1 MDSSCICNFFNIHT
15 DDKEIDMTRNISR
28 DEIKQHLDDN
38 EPMILVEALPAKY
51 YTDKHLPGARH
62 LPHDQVDGLA
72 LEVLPDRDAFI
83 VVYCA
88 NAPCQN
94 STKASY
100 ALGKLGYTNVAE
112 YVEGKQDW
120 VDAGLPTKSGRQA

>member
-1 MDSSCICNFFNIHT
+1 
-15 DDKEIDMTRNISR
+15 MTRNISR
-28 DEIKQHLDDN
+28 DEIKQHLDDS

-72 LEVLPDRDAFI
+72 HEVLPDRDAFI

-120 VDAGLPTKSGRQA
+120 VDAGLPTESGRQA